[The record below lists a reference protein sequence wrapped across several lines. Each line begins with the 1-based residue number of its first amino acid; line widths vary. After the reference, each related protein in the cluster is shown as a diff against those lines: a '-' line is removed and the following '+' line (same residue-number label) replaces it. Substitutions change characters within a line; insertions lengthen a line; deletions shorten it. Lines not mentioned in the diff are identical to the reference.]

1 MPGMSLFFKRG
12 ETITIPFG
20 AGLDSGTVVR
30 CRLYKI
36 GVQ

>member
-1 MPGMSLFFKRG
+1 MPGLSLFFKRG
-12 ETITIPFG
+12 ETITIPSA

-36 GVQ
+36 GVE